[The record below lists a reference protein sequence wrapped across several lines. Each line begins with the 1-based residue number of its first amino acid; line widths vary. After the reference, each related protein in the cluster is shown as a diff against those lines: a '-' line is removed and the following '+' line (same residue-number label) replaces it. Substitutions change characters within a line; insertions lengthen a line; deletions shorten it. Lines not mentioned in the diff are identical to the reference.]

1 MDSEEEELEPK
12 VKYSFIVYEEDY
24 EEEDPG
30 ESHSDSD
37 EEVEGFSE
45 ASPKSADERLT
56 VVPWDPSD
64 IFFRIK

>member
-1 MDSEEEELEPK
+1 MDSDGEELEPK

-24 EEEDPG
+24 EEEDSG
-30 ESHSDSD
+30 ESSSDSD

-45 ASPKSADERLT
+45 ASPKSAG

-64 IFFRIK
+64 IFFRIR

>member
-24 EEEDPG
+24 EEED
-30 ESHSDSD
+30 SDSD

-56 VVPWDPSD
+56 IVPWDPTD

>member
-24 EEEDPG
+24 EEED
-30 ESHSDSD
+30 SD
-37 EEVEGFSE
+37 EYHSE
-45 ASPKSADERLT
+45 
-56 VVPWDPSD
+56 VVPWDPTD

>member
-24 EEEDPG
+24 EEEKEDDQG
-30 ESHSDSD
+30 E
-37 EEVEGFSE
+37 VQ
-45 ASPKSADERLT
+45 
-56 VVPWDPSD
+56 PWDPTD

>member
-24 EEEDPG
+24 EEDDPG
-30 ESHSDSD
+30 DSD
-37 EEVEGFSE
+37 EVQ
-45 ASPKSADERLT
+45 
-56 VVPWDPSD
+56 PWDPSD

>member
-37 EEVEGFSE
+37 EEVEG
-45 ASPKSADERLT
+45 SPKSAG

>member
-1 MDSEEEELEPK
+1 MDSEKEELEPK

-30 ESHSDSD
+30 ESSSDSD
-37 EEVEGFSE
+37 EEVEG
-45 ASPKSADERLT
+45 SPKSAD

-64 IFFRIK
+64 IFFRIR

>member
-24 EEEDPG
+24 EEDDPG
-30 ESHSDSD
+30 ESSSDSD
-37 EEVEGFSE
+37 EEVEGL
-45 ASPKSADERLT
+45 PNSAD

-64 IFFRIK
+64 IFFRIT